1 MAVIRFDA
9 NVPVELALKFDSG
22 KQVQSRIPDAPDQ
35 MMYTICGDDT
45 IYVPLNVA
53 AQITK
58 LGVRKMELIS
68 ICKRQT
74 NGVTRWEVKRVGDT
88 VTPQIAEPPTMLE
101 NQLVRSIDEAKQ
113 QKAQRASSSPD
124 TPAAPTS
131 ANAQVVQQPS
141 NITALT
147 TVGQTGLSLL
157 LAGCMTAA
165 IDGVVLARDYAH
177 SKGLTLALSEESI
190 QDLATSLL
198 IHVQRMAELEC
209 KYDIKA
215 NAATN
220 RMAQS
225 GGVAWRR

>member
-1 MAVIRFDA
+1 MI
-9 NVPVELALKFDSG
+9 
-22 KQVQSRIPDAPDQ
+22 
-35 MMYTICGDDT
+35 
-45 IYVPLNVA
+45 
-53 AQITK
+53 
-58 LGVRKMELIS
+58 
-68 ICKRQT
+68 
-74 NGVTRWEVKRVGDT
+74 
-88 VTPQIAEPPTMLE
+88 E

-113 QKAQRASSSPD
+113 QKAQRGSSLQDS
-124 TPAAPTS
+124 PAAPTS

-165 IDGVVLARDYAH
+165 IDGAVLARDYAH

-215 NAATN
+215 NAAAN

-225 GGVAWRR
+225 GGVAWRRKPLPPHSMTQRRASRLSSIPRNSSLRTRSKRSWPISRPRSSRPRS